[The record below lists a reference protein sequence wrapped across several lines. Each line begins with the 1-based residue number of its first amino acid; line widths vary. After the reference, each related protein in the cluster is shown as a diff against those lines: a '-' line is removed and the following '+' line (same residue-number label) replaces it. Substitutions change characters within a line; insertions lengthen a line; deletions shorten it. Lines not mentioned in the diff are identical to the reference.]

1 MLQILSVSLFEK
13 TPLFQLLSQI
23 KPEEKKGDSSNQ
35 LKLL

>member
-1 MLQILSVSLFEK
+1 VSLFEK

-23 KPEEKKGDSSNQ
+23 KPDEKEENSSKQ